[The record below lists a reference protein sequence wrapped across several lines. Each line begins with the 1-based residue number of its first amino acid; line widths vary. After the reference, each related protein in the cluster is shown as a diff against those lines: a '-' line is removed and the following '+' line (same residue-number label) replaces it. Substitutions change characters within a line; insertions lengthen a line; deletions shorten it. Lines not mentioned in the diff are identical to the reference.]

1 MYNYILEKC
10 NQIYEQFY
18 NAFEWFT
25 FRIKP
30 ISDKDSDN
38 GDNFENETNNN
49 PNTEYTMLLP

>member
-1 MYNYILEKC
+1 MYNYILEKY
-10 NQIYEQFY
+10 NQIYEQCY
-18 NAFEWFT
+18 NLFEWFT

-38 GDNFENETNNN
+38 GDDFETNNN